1 MPDRILIVDD
11 DAVMSKALMGMV
23 KFQLPAVIV
32 DTCESAAAALERI
45 ADTDYDAI
53 VSDLKM
59 PGMDG
64 LQLMERVL
72 SVRPTTPTLL
82 VTGHGDHDMGVK
94 ALNAGAY
101 AFIPKPIDRDLFLA
115 WLKRAI
121 QLRHLSRTVERHTEA
136 LERTVQERTAELER
150 NNYQLHKMSELHRE
164 SEALYRSMA
173 EAMPQIVY
181 TTGPDGGTDYV
192 SQQWS
197 QYTGVSKAKA
207 LKLEWLQALHPDD
220 VLRAEQRWGEA
231 VRDGTICE
239 TEYRLRRADGEYRWH
254 LSRALPQRD
263 EQGRLVKWIGTA
275 TDIHDRK
282 RSEEALRDSEDR
294 YKGLVKYSPDA
305 ILINRDNRIVFVNEA
320 GLVLFGATRRD
331 QLLGTSP
338 FDLFHPEC
346 HSFVKQ
352 RMTRLCGDH
361 ESLAMAEERIVRLDG
376 TIVDVEVVASSFLDR
391 GERAIHL
398 ILRDITERKQAQQTL
413 RDHEQQLK
421 LITDTAPVYIVQCDT
436 HVRYKFVNKPFA
448 ERHGR
453 HPEDCVGKH
462 IEEVVG
468 AQAYQSFRRYV
479 DMALSGHAVE
489 FEAVIPYDV
498 LGRRYMHCS
507 YNPEFGPDGAV
518 RGFIAVI
525 SDITH
530 RRDAENA
537 LRESAERLRAAL
549 AASET
554 GTFRWDMRSNE
565 VEWDDAL
572 DRLFGL
578 SPGHTVRSP
587 DQFLSLIHPDDRAA
601 VADACRRCAEE
612 GADFEMEYRVTRPDG
627 TEHWLYDKGKTFFDE
642 AGRPLYMAGACVDVT
657 TRKQTEEALNR
668 SLQEL
673 RDKQEQLVQAA
684 KLASL
689 GEVATGVAHEINNP
703 LNNIGLFVGN
713 VLDQVREGPID
724 RQQVARNLAAAIEQT
739 KKAAIIVEHL
749 RTFGRRASAP
759 FEPVSI
765 NRIVQASV
773 SLVEAQFRVRN
784 IDLTLDLLPHDPC
797 VMGNPIQIEQV
808 FINLL
813 ANARDAVERA
823 PCKKIRI
830 DSTAYG
836 AHIQVR
842 VCDTGVGIP
851 ADAQSR
857 IFDPFFTTK
866 EVGKGTGL
874 GLSISYG
881 IIKEHQGEIEVES
894 RQGEG
899 TTFTIRLPRIEDP
912 IPASTLPMT

>member
-1 MPDRILIVDD
+1 MPDHILIVDD
-11 DAVMSKALMGMV
+11 DAVMLQALKGV
-23 KFQLPAVIV
+23 VAVRLPTIII

-45 ADTDYDAI
+45 GDTDYDAI
-53 VSDLKM
+53 VSDVKM

-64 LQLMERVL
+64 FQFMERVL
-72 SVRPTTPTLL
+72 KTRPTTPTLL
-82 VTGHGDHDMGVK
+82 ITGHGDRDMGVK

-101 AFIPKPIDRDLFLA
+101 AFIPKPIDRDFFLA

-121 QLRHLSRTVERHTEA
+121 QLRQLSRTVERHTEA
-136 LERTVQERTAELER
+136 LEQTVRERTAELER
-150 NNYQLHKMSELHRE
+150 NNLQLQTVSELHRE

-192 SQQWS
+192 SQQWV
-197 QYTGVSKAKA
+197 QYTGVSKSKA
-207 LKLEWLQALHPDD
+207 LKLEWMHVLHPDD
-220 VLRAEQRWGEA
+220 VPRAEQRWSEA

-254 LSRALPQRD
+254 LSRAVPQRD
-263 EQGRLVKWIGTA
+263 EQGRLIKWIGTS

-294 YKGLVKYSPDA
+294 YKRLVKFSPDA
-305 ILINRDNRIVFVNEA
+305 ILIDRGNRIVFVNEA
-320 GLVLFGATRRD
+320 GLALFRAAHRD
-331 QLLGTSP
+331 ELLGTSP
-338 FDLFHPEC
+338 FGLFHLEC
-346 HSFVKQ
+346 RPFVKE
-352 RMTRLCGDH
+352 RMTRLREDH

-376 TIVDVEVVASSFLDR
+376 TVVDVEVVASSFLDR

-398 ILRDITERKQAQQTL
+398 ILRDITERKQAEKAL
-413 RDHEQQLK
+413 RDHEQQLR

-436 HVRYKFVNKPFA
+436 SVRYKFVNKPFA
-448 ERHGR
+448 ERLGMQ
-453 HPEDCVGKH
+453 PEDCIGKH

-468 AQAYQSFRRYV
+468 LQAYESFRRYV

-489 FEAVIPYDV
+489 FEATIPYDA

-507 YNPEFGPDGAV
+507 YKPEFGLDGAV
-518 RGFIAVI
+518 QGFIAVI

-530 RRDAENA
+530 RREAEKA
-537 LRESAERLRAAL
+537 LRENTERLRAAL

-554 GTFRWDMRSNE
+554 GTFRWDMRTNE
-565 VEWDDAL
+565 IEWDDAL

-578 SPGHTVRSP
+578 SPGSTIHSP
-587 DQFLSLIHPDDRAA
+587 DQFLALIHPDDRAG
-601 VADACRRCAEE
+601 VADACRRCVEE
-612 GADFEMEYRVTRPDG
+612 GADFEMEYRVIRPDG

-642 AGRPLYMAGACVDVT
+642 AGHPLYMAGACVDVT
-657 TRKQTEEALNR
+657 KRKQTEKALSR

-713 VLDQVREGPID
+713 VLDTVREGPID

-739 KKAAIIVEHL
+739 KKAATIVEHL

-759 FEPVSI
+759 FEPVNL

-773 SLVEAQFRVRN
+773 SLIEAQFRVRN
-784 IDLTLDLLPHDPC
+784 IDLTLDLSPHDPL
-797 VMGNPIQIEQV
+797 VMGNSIQLEQV

-823 PCKKIRI
+823 PSKIIRI
-830 DSTAYG
+830 ESTSHG
-836 AHIQVR
+836 PHVEVR
-842 VCDTGVGIP
+842 VRDTGIGIP

-881 IIKEHQGEIEVES
+881 IIKEHQGEIAVES
-894 RQGEG
+894 RPGQGA
-899 TTFTIRLPRIEDP
+899 TFTIRLPRIENE
-912 IPASTLPMT
+912 